1 MVLILNAQRYGNP
14 GEYPRRRGKKR
25 GCGRKACIPLKVSR
39 LAPVGSAEGAL
50 AAVVVVAA
58 AGAAAARGGQ
68 LSRLLIVQV
77 GFGGGE
83 GEAFFDHAGVFKHQ
97 VFADFGHEGL
107 RRGEYDFDVLNH
119 RGGVELGEVFHPLA
133 AEGEAQPA
141 QFAQLDAVALL
152 QFVDDAVAHEVE
164 RSASVGAV
172 VVLRVTTLQTERVVR
187 RLVMV
192 GMACHSLSPCGC
204 EGFFFFLANLY
215 LKDITVMCFKG

>member
-68 LSRLLIVQV
+68 LPRLLIVQV

-164 RSASVGAV
+164 CRFGFGGGGR
-172 VVLRVTTLQTERVVR
+172 RV
-187 RLVMV
+187 
-192 GMACHSLSPCGC
+192 ACHDFADGTGRQAVGDGGDGVPFGLLR
-204 EGFFFFLANLY
+204 FLANLY
-215 LKDITVMCFKG
+215 LKDMAVMCFKG